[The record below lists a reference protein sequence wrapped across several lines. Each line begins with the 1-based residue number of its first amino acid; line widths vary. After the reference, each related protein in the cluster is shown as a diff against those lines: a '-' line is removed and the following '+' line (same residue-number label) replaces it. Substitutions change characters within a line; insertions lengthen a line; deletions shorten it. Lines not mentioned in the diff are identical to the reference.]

1 MPIYEYECC
10 DCEHSFEIKQGFHD
24 EPLAECPKCRGRAQ
38 RVIRSVLVIFKG
50 SGFYV
55 TDSRSTT
62 DPYIPKKG
70 KPGRSKSKAQAKS
83 QPKAKKDKP
92 QRKDS

>member
-10 DCEHSFEIKQGFHD
+10 DCAHSFEIKQGFHE
-24 EPLAECPKCRGRAQ
+24 EPVSECPRCRGEAR
-38 RVIRSVLVIFKG
+38 RVIRSVPIIFKG

-55 TDSRSTT
+55 TDSRSVT
-62 DPYIPKKG
+62 DPHISKKG
-70 KPGRSKSKAQAKS
+70 KPSRSKS

-92 QRKDS
+92 ERKDS